1 MQPFLGSS
9 TVFTCKCTYPQ
20 FLFLTMPIPIPVIRD
35 WELSAVVDDF
45 EIGDELPNCRK
56 CWQRVSLA
64 NAKKMTIVMYV
75 PPSTMMLDFELFV
88 MRYGRFF
95 KYHIDPSFVG
105 QPIQKWL
112 PVNPGQDTLIA
123 RTRSPR
129 HFVYD
134 INADA
139 TKVYIKVA
147 YGLSGGTAAVLTYR
161 KEQVVYASEVYCDL
175 KDKLINENI
184 LTGITRITIRKHDG
198 SLLRGRQVLHRSRF
212 YLKSKRCY
220 FPVRRIGKKVDP
232 RQHSLK
238 HCFKL
243 CA

>member
-1 MQPFLGSS
+1 MDA
-9 TVFTCKCTYPQ
+9 
-20 FLFLTMPIPIPVIRD
+20 IDD
-35 WELSAVVDDF
+35 WELSAVSSDF
-45 EIGDELPNCRK
+45 AIGDGLPHCRE
-56 CWQRVSLA
+56 CWQKVGSP
-64 NAKKMTIVMYV
+64 NAFKMTYVMLT
-75 PPSTMMLDFELFV
+75 PPGTMILDFPMFV

-129 HFVYD
+129 YFVYD
-134 INADA
+134 MNVDA

-147 YGLSGGTAAVLTYR
+147 YVLSGGTAAVLAYR
-161 KEQVVYASEVYCDL
+161 KEQVVYASEVYYDL

-184 LTGITRITIRKHDG
+184 LTGNTRITIRKHDG
-198 SLLRGRQVLHRSRF
+198 SLLRGRQVLHRPRF
-212 YLKSKRCY
+212 YVKGKRCY
-220 FPVRRIGKKVDP
+220 VPVRRIGKKVDP